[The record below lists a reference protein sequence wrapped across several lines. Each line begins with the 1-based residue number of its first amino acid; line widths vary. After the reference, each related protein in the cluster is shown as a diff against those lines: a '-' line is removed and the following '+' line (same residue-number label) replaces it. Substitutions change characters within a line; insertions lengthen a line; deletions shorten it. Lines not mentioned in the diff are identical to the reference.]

1 MPEDEVLPNEAPSI
15 EEIDNDTKDS
25 VNRITVYR
33 LKTRLSSTNGLYID
47 GFYEAFTNDGFGTP
61 ESDRKYSIYFQSP
74 DTNPPKWLDLFS
86 KLDIDYFSDVDS
98 RKPVVANSGY
108 ILIVNQPDSS
118 YVCTGGNGHFR
129 LSGNLEPHPRFGID
143 IARRILK
150 RGELKSLAQ
159 KDTTSFV
166 HSIERVFR
174 SKYQPNNDSDN
185 LHRILTNLRG
195 TLNKERSERKEIG
208 TSIKASDSLS
218 VTGKKTLEDLFV
230 FINSIDII
238 YHSQP
243 EVDESALQLPE
254 LSWIDPNKKAL
265 EIELLNTALCNKL
278 IELYRNPIA
287 ENTLFIDSEKIQFLP
302 DVTEKF
308 EIRFKRQSYD
318 CSNDYEQALKT
329 IGQILSNSSSP
340 ANEFDKVRIAV
351 HCIEAAAPFE
361 KPAIELICGDVE
373 HNNDSY
379 FLSSGRWY
387 CANQN
392 FKEVLDKEIDEIPV
406 IEPEEVGLK
415 EWTSTDKED
424 DYNKKHRD
432 GTTVLLDK
440 HFVRIAEEKGPIEF
454 CDLLA
459 VKENKYNLIHV
470 KHDCG
475 AALRALFAQAYVATK
490 LYKEDDEF
498 RKNVHEGNIGSKDNL
513 TPEDFAHLKK
523 LELQKKQS
531 IRIVMAIYD
540 DEPSHTVSN
549 TSLQLDASSTLSGT
563 LTLFAKVDLLQ
574 RCQSLRSM
582 GYQVALTRIR
592 PYPVR

>member
-1 MPEDEVLPNEAPSI
+1 MPENETFPDEAPLAESL
-15 EEIDNDTKDS
+15 ENESKDS

-33 LKTRLSSTNGLYID
+33 LKTPLSSTNGLYID
-47 GFYEAFTNDGFGTP
+47 DYYEAFTNDGFGTQ
-61 ESDRKYSIYFQSP
+61 ELEAKYSVYFQSP
-74 DTNPPKWLDLFS
+74 DTDAPKWLDLFS
-86 KLDIDYFSDVDS
+86 KLDIDFFSEADS
-98 RKPVVANSGY
+98 RRPLVATSGY
-108 ILIVNQPDSS
+108 ILIINSS
-118 YVCTGGNGHFR
+118 NSTYVCTGGNGHFR
-129 LSGNLEPHPRFGID
+129 LSGSLEPHPRFGID

-195 TLNKERSERKEIG
+195 TLSKERSERKEIG

-218 VTGKKTLEDLFV
+218 VTGKKTLEDLFT
-230 FINSIDII
+230 FIKSIDAL
-238 YHSQP
+238 YQRPP

-254 LSWIDPNKKAL
+254 LSWIDPTKKAE
-265 EIELLNTALCNKL
+265 EIQSLKVALCNKL
-278 IELYRNPIA
+278 IELYRDTEA

-308 EIRFKRQSYD
+308 EIRHKRQTCD
-318 CSNDYEQALKT
+318 CSNDYELALKA
-329 IGQILSNSSSP
+329 IGKILSDSSSP
-340 ANEFDKVRIAV
+340 IAELDRIRISVKCIDASIPFVR
-351 HCIEAAAPFE
+351 
-361 KPAIELICGDVE
+361 PAIELLCGDVE
-373 HNNDSY
+373 YNNDSY
-379 FLSSGRWY
+379 FLNSGRWY

-406 IEPEEVGLK
+406 IEPIELGLQ
-415 EWTSTDKED
+415 EWSPSDKED
-424 DYNKKHRD
+424 DYNKKHRNESI
-432 GTTVLLDK
+432 VLLDK

-454 CDLLA
+454 CDLLSI
-459 VKENKYNLIHV
+459 KDNKYNLIHV

-490 LYKEDDEF
+490 LYKEDEEF
-498 RKNVHEGNIGSKDNL
+498 RKNVHEANIGSKDNL
-513 TPEDFAHLKK
+513 TALD
-523 LELQKKQS
+523 LEYLRNLETQKKQS
-531 IRIVMAIYD
+531 IRVVMAIYD
-540 DEPSHTVSN
+540 DETSHAVNEPLS
-549 TSLQLDASSTLSGT
+549 QLEASKIFPGT